1 MVITGSYYVSL
12 GAEMLKTIV
21 RIVCA
26 LLISLLLT
34 IVCVAFTSRF
44 FSAALTT
51 TFELLPRYQFLNQT
65 IHTKTELFERYQMP
79 TAEESGESDF
89 LALRKALPDNR
100 DKSVFFA
107 DMFIVQDYPQRC
119 QYTLI
124 GAHKTLDIAWQV
136 TGLRCGNKQSCQ
148 QALEYQICK
157 DRKEPKHER
166 HH

>member
-1 MVITGSYYVSL
+1 
-12 GAEMLKTIV
+12 MLKTIV
-21 RIVCA
+21 RVGCA

-44 FSAALTT
+44 FMAALTT
-51 TFELLPRYQFLNQT
+51 TFELLPPYQFLNQT
-65 IHTKTELFERYQMP
+65 IHTKAALFQHYQIEEL
-79 TAEESGESDF
+79 AESSESNF
-89 LALRKALPDNR
+89 LTLRKVLPDNR

-107 DMFIVQDYPQRC
+107 NMFVVQDYPKRC

-124 GAHKTLDIAWQV
+124 GVHKTLDVAWQV

-148 QALEYQICK
+148 QALVHEVCK